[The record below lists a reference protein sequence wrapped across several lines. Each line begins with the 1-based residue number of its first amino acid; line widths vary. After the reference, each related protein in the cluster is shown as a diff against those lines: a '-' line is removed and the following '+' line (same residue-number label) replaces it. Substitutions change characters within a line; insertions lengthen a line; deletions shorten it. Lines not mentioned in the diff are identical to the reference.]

1 MLIPLAAAAG
11 ELTGAVVSE
20 TVELLAAAVAT
31 DRAEWECGAGPTVPL
46 SLHFFV
52 SSQALRQASPAVR
65 CPRTA
70 QNPPCPRWAMLSRP
84 DQVSEEFHVAHSSQ
98 EILDGRIGLDAALLG
113 SRIDPA
119 QRSPAHLACLNGRG
133 DWLRE
138 LGERGADLTQPD
150 AAGRTPLHVAAAT
163 GEQFPTGIHL
173 PTYITLPTRYAYYLI
188 RLI

>member
-70 QNPPCPRWAMLSRP
+70 RNPPCPRWATLSR
-84 DQVSEEFHVAHSSQ
+84 HVAHSSQ